1 MTSRLLQRSLGSPDY
16 DGIRQALRDDTST
29 PVISVRG
36 LEVRVAVLPLFTH
49 DGRQAVRVSST
60 EPLTHTLVGPR
71 NELVSGSGKDVTLL
85 VPEVDTPREF
95 TLESRDEAGAVGSA
109 RITVTPQRKWSVF
122 VVHHSHLDI
131 GYTDPQGT
139 VLRHHLDY
147 LDAALRLA
155 EETASWPDDAKFR
168 WTVESSM
175 PALKWLAARPAEMV
189 ESFLRRGREGV
200 IEVTALPF
208 QLHTEACSTEEL
220 HRQLRFTRQFGF
232 PVTSAMHTDV
242 PGAVVGLVDALSQA
256 GVRYLAAAHNWAGRS
271 VPYLHGGDKLTR
283 PFRWRAPSGNEILV
297 WFTDTPHGMA
307 YMEGNTVG
315 LTDSYELADDLLP
328 RYLSALATRGYP
340 YGPGTFGWQG
350 PDAPR
355 EPYELDVLHLRVQGA
370 HADNAGPS
378 IVPASIART
387 WNEQWAYPR
396 LRSAVNSDFFRH
408 VEERYLDR
416 LAVHEGDWTD
426 WWADGLGSG
435 ARPLGYV
442 RRAQSA
448 LRVAETLHTLAGADA
463 TEEIDAAYDK
473 IALFNEHTW
482 GAANPWEDAEEAG
495 DSGGLQWTRKSSGAY
510 QAQDDAADLLHAA
523 VRRFAAALSEPGT
536 EGRAPASPGTLA
548 AFAVFNPATRA
559 RTDVVRTFLPR
570 DVVGV
575 DVPIVLVDARTG
587 ETVPHHEE
595 FVDPDDWPTRPI
607 GRHVHAVV
615 PDVPGYGYVRL
626 DVVRGETQ
634 APEPVELRELRELGD
649 SPAIENEF
657 YRVVYDLREGY
668 ISSIFDKR
676 TGRELVN
683 EDAAAGFGQYVY
695 DQYATAPHFN
705 HLSGHVGAHDR
716 TLLGDRAIGRH
727 ATITKCRRTA
737 VGEKLVVELH
747 GKGVDWLRTTIELH
761 YGVPRLDLT
770 YQLAKQG
777 TPAKEAVFLAFPFA
791 AGPPAAWEL
800 TGGVGGPD
808 VPRVPG
814 SAEYMLPIRHWIAFE
829 DPELTI
835 AWATLEA
842 PLVQLGTIHM
852 PYAPFPP
859 TLDHEDGT
867 VYSWALNNIWDTN
880 FPAQQQGETTFRYS
894 VTSSVNVAGSATSVN
909 VAGSATSVNVA
920 GSATSV
926 NVAGSATSV
935 NVAGSASSVN
945 VAGSATAPGAR
956 GRRLGAAAAAGL
968 TEPFVGALITDSPTV
983 TETYASVDH
992 PDVFITSI
1000 GKDSVRLQSLA
1011 AEPVEVTV
1019 TIAGHETVTVR
1030 LPACG
1035 VAVVGGTSS

>member
-16 DGIRQALRDDTST
+16 DAIRQALRDGTST

-60 EPLTHTLVGPR
+60 EPLTHVLVG
-71 NELVSGSGKDVTLL
+71 VDSASGKDVTLL
-85 VPEVDTPREF
+85 VPEVDAPRVL
-95 TLESRDEAGAVGSA
+95 TLECRDDAGVVGTA
-109 RITVTPQRKWSVF
+109 QVTVTPQRKWSVF

-175 PALKWLAARPAEMV
+175 PALKWLDARPSEMV
-189 ESFLRRGREGV
+189 ESFAARAREGV

-220 HRQLRFTRQFGF
+220 HRQLRFTGQLKDRYGF
-232 PVTSAMHTDV
+232 ATRSAMHTDV
-242 PGAVVGLVDALSQA
+242 PGAVVGLVDALTA
-256 GVRYLAAAHNWAGRS
+256 NGVRYLAAAHNWAGRS

-283 PFRWRAPSGNEILV
+283 PFRWRAPSGNEIIV

-350 PDAPR
+350 PDAPK
-355 EPYELDVLHLRVQGA
+355 EPYELDALHLRVQGA

-378 IVPASIART
+378 IVPASIARR
-387 WNEQWAYPR
+387 WNEQWAFPR
-396 LRSAVNSDFFRH
+396 LRSAVNSDFFEH

-448 LRVAETLHTLAGADA
+448 LRVAETLHTIAGVDA
-463 TEEIDAAYDK
+463 TEQVDLAYDK
-473 IALFNEHTW
+473 VALFNEHTW
-482 GAANPWEDAEEAG
+482 GAANPWLDAEEAG

-510 QAQDDAADLLHAA
+510 DAQDDASDLLHAG
-523 VRRFAAALSEPGT
+523 VRRFAAALSESGS
-536 EGRAPASPGTLA
+536 EGGALAS
-548 AFAVFNPATRA
+548 FAVFNPATRA
-559 RTDVVRTFLPR
+559 RTDLARAFLPR

-575 DVPIVLVDARTG
+575 DVPIALVDARTG
-587 ETVPHHEE
+587 ETVAHHEE
-595 FVDPDDWPTRPI
+595 LVHPDDWPTRPI

-615 PDVPGYGYVRL
+615 QDVPGFGYVRL
-626 DVVRGETQ
+626 DVVPGRSQ
-634 APEPVELRELRELGD
+634 APEPVELETV
-649 SPAIENEF
+649 PVIENEF
-657 YRVVYDLREGY
+657 YRVTYDVREGY

-676 TGRELVN
+676 AGRELVN
-683 EDAAAGFGQYVY
+683 GEAAAGFGQYVY

-705 HLSGHVGAHDR
+705 HMSGHVGAHDR
-716 TLLGDRAIGRH
+716 TLLGDRAIGKH
-727 ATITKCRRTA
+727 AAVVKAQRTA
-737 VGEKLVVELH
+737 VGEKLVVELQ
-747 GKGVDWLRTTIELH
+747 GKGVDWLRTTVEVH
-761 YGVPRLDLT
+761 YGVPRVDLT

-791 AGPPAAWEL
+791 AGAATAWEL

-859 TLDHEDGT
+859 TLEQEDGT

-880 FPAQQQGETTFRYS
+880 FPSQQQGETTFRYA
-894 VTSSVNVAGSATSVN
+894 VSSE
-909 VAGSATSVNVA
+909 
-920 GSATSV
+920 
-926 NVAGSATSV
+926 
-935 NVAGSASSVN
+935 
-945 VAGSATAPGAR
+945 TAAD
-956 GRRLGAAAAAGL
+956 GRRLGASVAAGL
-968 TEPFVGALITDSPTV
+968 TEPFVGALITDSPQA
-983 TETYASVDH
+983 TESYASVDH
-992 PDVFITSI
+992 PDVLITSI
-1000 GKDSVRLQSLA
+1000 GLTGGERVVRLQSLA
-1011 AEPVEVTV
+1011 AEPVETV
-1019 TIAGHETVTVR
+1019 VR
-1030 LPACG
+1030 VPGLRAARELDVVDESVKVWLPACG
-1035 VAVVGGTSS
+1035 VAVVWGTCS

>member
-36 LEVRVAVLPLFTH
+36 LEVRVSVLPLFTH
-49 DGRQAVRVSST
+49 DGRQAVRVSSSR
-60 EPLTHTLVGPR
+60 PLTHTLVD
-71 NELVSGSGKDVTLL
+71 VDSAAGSDVTLL
-85 VPEVDTPREF
+85 VPEVDAPREL
-95 TLESRDEAGAVGSA
+95 TLECRDDAGVVGSA
-109 RITVTPQRKWSVF
+109 RVTVTPQRKWSVF

-155 EETASWPDDAKFR
+155 EETSSWPDDAKFR
-168 WTVESSM
+168 WSVESSM
-175 PALKWLAARPAEMV
+175 PALKWLDARPPELVEAFAARA
-189 ESFLRRGREGV
+189 REGV

-220 HRQLRFTRQFGF
+220 HRQLRFTSQLKDRYGF
-232 PVTSAMHTDV
+232 ATTSAMHTDV
-242 PGAVVGLVDALSQA
+242 PGAVVGLVDALSA
-256 GVRYLAAAHNWAGRS
+256 HGVRYLAAAHNWAGRS

-283 PFRWRAPSGNEILV
+283 PFRWRAPSGNEVIV

-315 LTDSYELADDLLP
+315 LTDSFELADDLLP

-350 PDAPR
+350 PDAPK

-378 IVPASIART
+378 IVPASIARR
-387 WNEQWAYPR
+387 WNEKWAYPR
-396 LRSAVNSDFFRH
+396 LRSAANKDFFEH

-416 LAVHEGDWTD
+416 LSVHEGDWTD

-448 LRVAETLHTLAGADA
+448 LRVAETLHTLAGEDA
-463 TEEIDAAYDK
+463 TEQIDAAYDK
-473 IALFNEHTW
+473 VALFNEHTW

-510 QAQDDAADLLHAA
+510 QAQDDASDLLHAA
-523 VRRFAAALSEPGT
+523 TRRFAAALTGAGGEQGT
-536 EGRAPASPGTLA
+536 GGALA
-548 AFAVFNPATRA
+548 AFAVFNPGTRA
-559 RTDVVRTFLPR
+559 RTDVVRAFLPR

-575 DVPIVLVDARTG
+575 DVPIALVDARTG
-587 ETVPHHEE
+587 RTLPHHEE
-595 FVDPDDWPTRPI
+595 LVDPVDWPTRPI

-615 PDVPGYGYVRL
+615 EDIPGYGYARL
-626 DVVRGETQ
+626 DVVPGETQ
-634 APEPVELRELRELGD
+634 APEPVE
-649 SPAIENEF
+649 PALDGVIENEF
-657 YRVVYDLREGY
+657 YRVAYDVREGY
-668 ISSIFDKR
+668 VSSIFDKR
-676 TGRELVN
+676 AGRELVN
-683 EDAAAGFGQYVY
+683 GEAAAGFGQYVY

-705 HLSGHVGAHDR
+705 HMSGHVGAHDR
-716 TLLGDRAIGRH
+716 TLLGDRAIGRN
-727 ATITKCRRTA
+727 AVITKVQRTA
-737 VGEKLVVELH
+737 VGEKLVVELRA
-747 GKGVDWLRTTIELH
+747 KGVDWLRTTIELH
-761 YGVPRLDLT
+761 NGVPRVDLT

-777 TPAKEAVFLAFPFA
+777 TPSKEAVFLAFPFA
-791 AGPPAAWEL
+791 AGQATAWEL

-859 TLDHEDGT
+859 TLDQEDGT

-880 FPAQQQGETTFRYS
+880 FPAQQQGETTFRYA
-894 VTSSVNVAGSATSVN
+894 VTSEAGT
-909 VAGSATSVNVA
+909 G
-920 GSATSV
+920 
-926 NVAGSATSV
+926 
-935 NVAGSASSVN
+935 
-945 VAGSATAPGAR
+945 
-956 GRRLGAAAAAGL
+956 GRRLGAAVAAGL
-968 TEPFVGALITDSPTV
+968 TEPFVGALIGDGPAATG
-983 TETYASVDH
+983 TYVSVDH
-992 PDVFITSI
+992 PDVLVTSL
-1000 GKDSVRLQSLA
+1000 GRSGDERVVRLQSLA
-1011 AEPVEVTV
+1011 AEPVEATV
-1019 TIAGHETVTVR
+1019 TLPGLRSARGLDVVDESVKVR

-1035 VAVVGGTSS
+1035 VAVVWGTCA

>member
-1 MTSRLLQRSLGSPDY
+1 MSELTSRLLQRSLGSPDY
-16 DGIRQALRDDTST
+16 DGIRQALRNDTST
-29 PVISVRG
+29 PVIELRG

-60 EPLTHTLVGPR
+60 RPLTHVLVGAD
-71 NELVSGSGKDVTLL
+71 SATGSDVTLL
-85 VPEVDTPREF
+85 VPEVSAPRTF
-95 TLESRDEAGAVGSA
+95 TLESRDDEGLVGSA
-109 RITVTPQRKWSVF
+109 LITVTPQRKWSVF

-139 VLRHHLDY
+139 VLRHHLEY
-147 LDAALRLA
+147 LDAAVRLA
-155 EETASWPDDAKFR
+155 GETASWPDDAKFR

-175 PALKWLAARPAEMV
+175 PALKWLAARPAEQV
-189 ESFLRRGREGV
+189 EAFAALAREGI

-220 HRQLRFTRQFGF
+220 YRQLRFTSELHDRYGF
-232 PVTSAMHTDV
+232 ATRSAMHTDV
-242 PGAVVGLVDALSQA
+242 PGAVVGLVDALNAA

-283 PFRWRAPSGNEILV
+283 PFRWRAPSGNELLV

-328 RYLSALATRGYP
+328 RYLAALASRGYP

-378 IVPASIART
+378 IVPAAIART
-387 WNEQWAYPR
+387 WNENWAYPR
-396 LRSAVNSDFFRH
+396 LRSAVNSDFFEH

-448 LRVAETLHTLAGADA
+448 LRAAETLHTLAGADA
-463 TEEIDAAYDK
+463 TASIDEAYDK
-473 IALFNEHTW
+473 VALFNEHTW

-510 QAQDDAADLLHAA
+510 DAQDDAADLLHAA
-523 VRRFAAALSEPGT
+523 VRRFGAALSG
-536 EGRAPASPGTLA
+536 EGDLPDGTLA
-548 AFAVFNPATRA
+548 SFAVFNPATRA
-559 RTDVVRTFLPR
+559 RTDLVRAFLPR
-570 DVVGV
+570 DVVAA
-575 DVPIVLVDARTG
+575 DVPIALVDSRTG
-587 ETVPHHEE
+587 ETLAHHEE
-595 FVDPDDWPTRPI
+595 YVHPDDWPTRPI
-607 GRHVHAVV
+607 GRHLHAVV
-615 PDVPGYGYVRL
+615 PDVPGHGYARI
-626 DVVRGETQ
+626 DVVRSESQ
-634 APEPVELRELRELGD
+634 AAEPVEPDLGGV
-649 SPAIENEF
+649 IENEF
-657 YRVVYDLREGY
+657 YRVTYDVREGY
-668 ISSIFDKR
+668 IGSIFDKVA
-676 TGRELVN
+676 GRELVN
-683 EDAAAGFGQYVY
+683 RDAAAGFGQYVY
-695 DQYATAPHFN
+695 DRYATAPHFN

-716 TLLGDRAIGRH
+716 TLLGDRAIGRN
-727 ATITKCRRTA
+727 ATVVKAQRTA
-737 VGEKLVVELH
+737 VTERLVVELQ

-761 YGVPRLDLT
+761 RGVPRLDLT

-791 AGPPAAWEL
+791 AGKATAWEL

-808 VPRVPG
+808 VPQVPG
-814 SAEYMLPIRHWIAFE
+814 SAAYMLPIRHWIAFD
-829 DPELTI
+829 DPELTV

-859 TLDHEDGT
+859 TLEQEDGT

-880 FPAQQQGETTFRYS
+880 FPAQQQGETTFRYAVMS
-894 VTSSVNVAGSATSVN
+894 EAGAE
-909 VAGSATSVNVA
+909 
-920 GSATSV
+920 
-926 NVAGSATSV
+926 
-935 NVAGSASSVN
+935 
-945 VAGSATAPGAR
+945 
-956 GRRLGAAAAAGL
+956 GRRLGALAASGL
-968 TEPFVGALITDSPTV
+968 TEPFAGVLVTGPSGDTV
-983 TETYASVDH
+983 RSYASVDH
-992 PDVFITSI
+992 PDVLVTSI
-1000 GKDSVRLQSLA
+1000 GQAGAERVVRLQSLA
-1011 AEPVEVTV
+1011 AEPVEVTLTLPGLRSARV
-1019 TIAGHETVTVR
+1019 SAGLERGREPAEVAGESVKVR

-1035 VAVVGGTSS
+1035 VAAVWGTCA

>member
-60 EPLTHTLVGPR
+60 EPLTHVLVG
-71 NELVSGSGKDVTLL
+71 VDSASGSDVTLL
-85 VPEVDTPREF
+85 VPEVDAPRAL
-95 TLESRDEAGAVGSA
+95 TLECRDEAGVVGSA
-109 RITVTPQRKWSVF
+109 RITVTPQRKWHVF

-175 PALKWLAARPAEMV
+175 PALRWLDHRPKEMV
-189 ESFLRRGREGV
+189 DSFAELARAGS

-220 HRQLRFTRQFGF
+220 HRQLRFTAQLERRYGF
-232 PVTSAMHTDV
+232 ATRSAMHTDV
-242 PGAVVGLVDALSQA
+242 PGAVVGLVDALSAA

-350 PDAPR
+350 PDAPK

-378 IVPASIART
+378 IVPATIARR

-396 LRSAVNSDFFRH
+396 LRSAVNSDFFEH
-408 VEERYLDR
+408 VEERYHDR

-448 LRVAETLHTLAGADA
+448 LRVAETLHTLAGVDA
-463 TEEIDAAYDK
+463 TEQVDAAYDK
-473 IALFNEHTW
+473 VALFNEHTW

-510 QAQDDAADLLHAA
+510 DAQDDAADLLHAGI
-523 VRRFAAALSEPGT
+523 RRFAAALSETGV
-536 EGRAPASPGTLA
+536 EGGALAS
-548 AFAVFNPATRA
+548 FAVFNSATRQ
-559 RTDVVRTFLPR
+559 RTDVVRAFLPR

-575 DVPIVLVDARTG
+575 EVPIALVDSRTG
-587 ETVPHHEE
+587 QRLPHHEE

-607 GRHVHAVV
+607 GRHIHAVV
-615 PDVPGYGYVRL
+615 PDISGYSYVRVDVVPG
-626 DVVRGETQ
+626 ESQ
-634 APEPVELRELRELGD
+634 APEPVELDQASGV
-649 SPAIENEF
+649 IENEF
-657 YRVVYDLREGY
+657 YRVAYDVREGY
-668 ISSIFDKR
+668 VSSIFDKR
-676 TGRELVN
+676 AGRELVN
-683 EDAAAGFGQYVY
+683 GDAAAGFGQYVY
-695 DQYATAPHFN
+695 DRYATAPHFN

-716 TLLGDRAIGRH
+716 TLLGDRAIGTH
-727 ATITKCRRTA
+727 ATIKEARRTA
-737 VGEKLVVELH
+737 VGEKLVVELR
-747 GKGVDWLRTTIELH
+747 GKGVDWIRTTIELH
-761 YGVPRLDLT
+761 HGVPRVDLT

-791 AGPPAAWEL
+791 TGPATAWEL
-800 TGGVGGPD
+800 TGGVGGPG

-829 DPELTI
+829 DPELTV

-859 TLDHEDGT
+859 TLDQEDGT

-880 FPAQQQGETTFRYS
+880 FPAQQQGETTFRYA
-894 VTSSVNVAGSATSVN
+894 VTSE
-909 VAGSATSVNVA
+909 
-920 GSATSV
+920 
-926 NVAGSATSV
+926 
-935 NVAGSASSVN
+935 
-945 VAGSATAPGAR
+945 PGALP
-956 GRRLGAAAAAGL
+956 RRLGAAVASGL
-968 TEPFVGALITDSPTV
+968 TEPFVGALITDSPASE
-983 TETYASVDH
+983 ETYVSVDH
-992 PDVFITSI
+992 PDVLVTSL
-1000 GKDSVRLQSLA
+1000 GWDGVRLQSLA
-1011 AEPVEVTV
+1011 AEPVEVRV
-1019 TIAGHETVTVR
+1019 SRPGHETAEVT

-1035 VAVVGGTSS
+1035 VAVVRGTRQ

>member
-60 EPLTHTLVGPR
+60 EPLTHVLVGVDSATGR
-71 NELVSGSGKDVTLL
+71 DVTLL
-85 VPEVDTPREF
+85 VPEVDAPREF
-95 TLESRDEAGAVGSA
+95 TLECRDDAGVVGSA
-109 RITVTPQRKWSVF
+109 RITVTPQRKWNVF

-147 LDAALRLA
+147 LDAAVRLA
-155 EETASWPDDAKFR
+155 QESASWPDDARFR

-175 PALKWLAARPAEMV
+175 PALRWLEARPKEMV
-189 ESFLRRGREGV
+189 DAFAELARSGQ

-220 HRQLRFTRQFGF
+220 HRQLRFTAQLERRYGF
-232 PVTSAMHTDV
+232 ATKSAMHTDV

-350 PDAPR
+350 PDAPK

-378 IVPASIART
+378 IVPATIARR

-396 LRSAVNSDFFRH
+396 LRSAVNSDFFEF
-408 VEERYLDR
+408 VEERYHDR

-448 LRVAETLHTLAGADA
+448 LRVAETLHTLAGVDA
-463 TEEIDAAYDK
+463 TERIDAAYDK
-473 IALFNEHTW
+473 VALFNEHTW
-482 GAANPWEDAEEAG
+482 GAANPWEDAEEGG
-495 DSGGLQWTRKSSGAY
+495 DSGGLQWTRKSFGAY
-510 QAQDDAADLLHAA
+510 DAQDDASDLLHAA
-523 VRRFAAALSEPGT
+523 TRRFGAALSDAGAEDDTRG
-536 EGRAPASPGTLA
+536 ALAS
-548 AFAVFNPATRA
+548 FAVFNPATWA
-559 RTDVVRTFLPR
+559 RTDVVRAFLPR
-570 DVVGV
+570 DVVGTE
-575 DVPIVLVDARTG
+575 VPIAIVDARTG
-587 ETVPHHEE
+587 ERLPHHEE
-595 FVDPDDWPTRPI
+595 PVDPADWPTRPI

-615 PDVPGYGYVRL
+615 KDVPGYGYVRL
-626 DVVRGETQ
+626 DVVPGETQ
-634 APEPVELRELRELGD
+634 APEPVELDESGV
-649 SPAIENEF
+649 IENEF
-657 YRVVYDLREGY
+657 YRVAYDVREGY
-668 ISSIFDKR
+668 IGSIFDKR
-676 TGRELVN
+676 AGRELVN
-683 EDAAAGFGQYVY
+683 GDAAAGFGQYVY

-716 TLLGDRAIGRH
+716 TLLGNRSIGEH
-727 ATITKCRRTA
+727 ARITEAKRTA
-737 VGEKLVVELH
+737 VGERLVVELR
-747 GKGVDWLRTTIELH
+747 GKGVDWIRTTIELH
-761 YGVPRLDLT
+761 NGVPRLDLT

-777 TPAKEAVFLAFPFA
+777 TAAKEAVFLAFPFA
-791 AGPPAAWEL
+791 AGKATAWEL

-829 DPELTI
+829 DPGLTI

-859 TLDHEDGT
+859 TLEQEDGT

-880 FPAQQQGETTFRYS
+880 FPAQQQGETTFRYA
-894 VTSSVNVAGSATSVN
+894 VTSES
-909 VAGSATSVNVA
+909 
-920 GSATSV
+920 
-926 NVAGSATSV
+926 
-935 NVAGSASSVN
+935 
-945 VAGSATAPGAR
+945 GAN

-968 TEPFVGALITDSPTV
+968 CEPFVGALITGGPRAS
-983 TETYASVDH
+983 ETYVTVDH
-992 PDVFITSI
+992 PDVLVTSV
-1000 GKDSVRLQSLA
+1000 GWDGVRLQSLA
-1011 AEPVEVTV
+1011 AEPVETKVTMPGQEPV
-1019 TIAGHETVTVR
+1019 EVR

-1035 VAVVGGTSS
+1035 VAVVRGTRQ

>member
-16 DGIRQALRDDTST
+16 DGIRQALRTDTST
-29 PVISVRG
+29 PVISLRG

-60 EPLTHTLVGPR
+60 VPLTHVLVG
-71 NELVSGSGKDVTLL
+71 VDSASGTDVTLL
-85 VPEVDTPREF
+85 VPEVDGPRTL
-95 TLESRDEAGAVGSA
+95 TLECRDDAGVVGTA
-109 RITVTPQRKWSVF
+109 QVTVTPQRKWTVF

-147 LDAALRLA
+147 LDAAVRLA
-155 EETASWPDDAKFR
+155 DETASWPDDAKFR

-175 PALKWLAARPAEMV
+175 PALKWLDARPPEQVDRFAE
-189 ESFLRRGREGV
+189 LAREGV

-220 HRQLRFTRQFGF
+220 YRQLRFTTRLERAYGF
-232 PVTSAMHTDV
+232 ATRSAMHTDV
-242 PGAVVGLVDALSQA
+242 PGAVVGLIDALSSA

-283 PFRWRAPSGNEILV
+283 PFRWRAPSGNELLV

-328 RYLSALATRGYP
+328 RYLAALASRGYP

-378 IVPASIART
+378 IVPASIARR
-387 WNEQWAYPR
+387 WREQWAWPR
-396 LRSAVNSDFFRH
+396 LRSAVNSDFFDH
-408 VEERYLDR
+408 VAEHHHDR

-442 RRAQSA
+442 RRAQAA
-448 LRVAETLHTLAGADA
+448 LRTAETLHTLAGADA
-463 TEEIDAAYDK
+463 TEQVDAAYDK
-473 IALFNEHTW
+473 VALFNEHTW

-510 QAQDDAADLLHAA
+510 DAQDDAADLLQAA
-523 VRRFAAALSEPGT
+523 TRHFAAALTGAEEPAAVLDGGT
-536 EGRAPASPGTLA
+536 GGPALAGIGVASGDGAASGEGALA
-548 AFAVFNPATRA
+548 AFAVFNPGTAR

-570 DVVGV
+570 DVVAV
-575 DVPIVLVDARTG
+575 DVPIALVDARTG
-587 ETVPHHEE
+587 ERLPHHEE
-595 FVDPDDWPTRPI
+595 YVDPDDWPTRPI
-607 GRHVHAVV
+607 GRHIHAVV
-615 PDVPGYGYVRL
+615 PDLPGYGYVRL

-634 APEPVELRELRELGD
+634 APEPVEPDLGGV
-649 SPAIENEF
+649 IENEF
-657 YRVVYDLREGY
+657 YRVTYDVREGY
-668 ISSIFDKR
+668 ISSVFDKKA
-676 TGRELVN
+676 GRELVN
-683 EDAAAGFGQYVY
+683 QDAAAGFGQYVY
-695 DQYATAPHFN
+695 DRYATAPHFN

-716 TLLGDRAIGRH
+716 TLLGDRAIAGN
-727 ATITKCRRTA
+727 ATIVKAQRTA
-737 VGEKLVVELH
+737 VGEKLVVELR
-747 GKGVDWLRTTIELH
+747 GKGVDWLRTTVELH
-761 YGVPRLDLT
+761 HGVPRLDLT

-791 AGPPAAWEL
+791 TGEATAWEL

-808 VPRVPG
+808 VPSVPG
-814 SAEYMLPIRHWIAFE
+814 SAAYMLPMRHWIAFD
-829 DPELTI
+829 DPELTV

-859 TLDHEDGT
+859 TLDEEPGT

-880 FPAQQQGETTFRYS
+880 FPAQQQGETTFRYAVRS
-894 VTSSVNVAGSATSVN
+894 AAGV
-909 VAGSATSVNVA
+909 
-920 GSATSV
+920 
-926 NVAGSATSV
+926 
-935 NVAGSASSVN
+935 
-945 VAGSATAPGAR
+945 P
-956 GRRLGAAAAAGL
+956 GRRLGALTAAGL
-968 TEPFVGALITDSPTV
+968 TEPFTGALLPSPSAEPARV
-983 TETYASVDH
+983 YVSVDH
-992 PDVFITSI
+992 PDVLVTSL
-1000 GKDSVRLQSLA
+1000 GQAGGERVVRLRSLA

-1019 TIAGHETVTVR
+1019 ELPGLRAARVSAGLDRAAEPLQVTGESVKVR
-1030 LPACG
+1030 IPACG
-1035 VAVVGGTSS
+1035 VAAVWGTCEDR

>member
-16 DGIRQALRDDTST
+16 DGIRRALRDDTSI
-29 PVISVRG
+29 PVIELRG

-60 EPLTHTLVGPR
+60 LPLTHVLVG
-71 NELVSGSGKDVTLL
+71 VDSATGSDVTLL
-85 VPEVDTPREF
+85 VPEVSAPRAF
-95 TLESRDEAGAVGSA
+95 TLESRDDEGLVGSA

-147 LDAALRLA
+147 LDAVLRLA
-155 EETASWPDDAKFR
+155 AETASWPDDARFR

-175 PALKWLAARPAEMV
+175 PALRWLAARPGEQAET
-189 ESFLRRGREGV
+189 FAALAREGI

-220 HRQLRFTRQFGF
+220 YRQLRFTSRLRDRYGF
-232 PVTSAMHTDV
+232 ATTSAMHTDV
-242 PGAVVGLVDALSQA
+242 PGAVVGLVDALNAA

-283 PFRWRAPSGNEILV
+283 PFRWRAPSGNELVV

-328 RYLSALATRGYP
+328 RYLAALATRGYP
-340 YGPGTFGWQG
+340 YGPGTFGWRG

-378 IVPASIART
+378 IMPASIARA
-387 WNEQWAYPR
+387 WNERWAHPR
-396 LRSAVNSDFFRH
+396 LRSAVNSDFFEH
-408 VEERYLDR
+408 VEERHLDR

-448 LRVAETLHTLAGADA
+448 LRAAETLHTLAGADA
-463 TEEIDAAYDK
+463 TGRIDAAYDK
-473 IALFNEHTW
+473 VALFNEHTW

-510 QAQDDAADLLHAA
+510 DAQDDAADLLHAA
-523 VRRFAAALSEPGT
+523 ARRFGASLTGDRVEEVRVERALTS
-536 EGRAPASPGTLA
+536 
-548 AFAVFNPATRA
+548 FAVFNPGTGG
-559 RTDVVRTFLPR
+559 RTDVVRAFLPR
-570 DVVGV
+570 DVVPT
-575 DVPIVLVDARTG
+575 DAPIVLVDGRTG
-587 ETVPHHEE
+587 ETLAHHEE
-595 FVDPDDWPTRPI
+595 YVHPEDWPARPI
-607 GRHVHAVV
+607 GRHLHAVV
-615 PDVPGYGYVRL
+615 PDVPGHGYARI
-626 DVVRGETQ
+626 DVVRGESQ
-634 APEPVELRELRELGD
+634 AADPVELDPGGV
-649 SPAIENEF
+649 IENEF
-657 YRVVYDLREGY
+657 YRVVYDVREGH
-668 ISSIFDKR
+668 IASIFDKVA
-676 TGRELVN
+676 GRELVN
-683 EDAAAGFGQYVY
+683 GEAAAGFGQYVY
-695 DQYATAPHFN
+695 DRYATAPHFN
-705 HLSGHVGAHDR
+705 HLSGHVGAGDG
-716 TLLGDRAIGRH
+716 TLLGDRAIGGN
-727 ATITKCRRTA
+727 ATIVKAERTA
-737 VGEKLVVELH
+737 VSEKLVVELQ
-747 GKGVDWLRTTIELH
+747 GKGVDWLRATVELH
-761 YGVPRLDLT
+761 RGVPRLDLT
-770 YQLAKQG
+770 YRLAKQG

-791 AGPPAAWEL
+791 TGPATAWEL

-814 SAEYMLPIRHWIAFE
+814 SAAYMLPIRHWIAFD

-859 TLDHEDGT
+859 TLDEEDGT

-880 FPAQQQGETTFRYS
+880 FPAQQQGETTFSYAVMS
-894 VTSSVNVAGSATSVN
+894 AG
-909 VAGSATSVNVA
+909 
-920 GSATSV
+920 
-926 NVAGSATSV
+926 
-935 NVAGSASSVN
+935 
-945 VAGSATAPGAR
+945 GAD
-956 GRRLGAAAAAGL
+956 GRRLGALAASGL
-968 TEPFVGALITDSPTV
+968 TEPFAGVLLQSPAADPSRSYV
-983 TETYASVDH
+983 SVDH
-992 PDVFITSI
+992 PDVLVTSI
-1000 GKDSVRLQSLA
+1000 GRAGAEHVVRLQSLA
-1011 AEPVEVTV
+1011 AEPVEARVTLPGLRAARV
-1019 TIAGHETVTVR
+1019 SAGLEHGRDPAEVAGESVEVR

-1035 VAVVGGTSS
+1035 VAAAEVAGESVEVRLPACGVAAVWGTCE

>member
-60 EPLTHTLVGPR
+60 EPLTHVLVG
-71 NELVSGSGKDVTLL
+71 VDSASGSDVTLL
-85 VPEVDTPREF
+85 VPEVDAPRVL
-95 TLESRDEAGAVGSA
+95 TLECRDDAGVVGTA
-109 RITVTPQRKWSVF
+109 QVTVTPQRKWSVF

-189 ESFLRRGREGV
+189 ESFAQKAREGV

-220 HRQLRFTRQFGF
+220 HRQLRFTTQLEEKYGF
-232 PVTSAMHTDV
+232 ATRSAMHTDV
-242 PGAVVGLVDALSQA
+242 PGAVVGLVDALHA
-256 GVRYLAAAHNWAGRS
+256 HGVRYLAAAHNWAGRS

-283 PFRWRAPSGNEILV
+283 PFRWRAPSGNEIIV

-350 PDAPR
+350 PDAPK

-378 IVPASIART
+378 IVPASIARR
-387 WNEQWAYPR
+387 WNEEWAYPR
-396 LRSAVNSDFFRH
+396 LRSAVNSDFFEH
-408 VEERYLDR
+408 VEERYHDQ
-416 LAVHEGDWTD
+416 LAVHQGDWTD

-448 LRVAETLHTLAGADA
+448 LRVAETLHTLAGVDA
-463 TEEIDAAYDK
+463 TEQVDAAYDK
-473 IALFNEHTW
+473 VALFNEHTW

-510 QAQDDAADLLHAA
+510 DAQDDAADLLHAA
-523 VRRFAAALSEPGT
+523 VRRFGAALSEAGT
-536 EGRAPASPGTLA
+536 EGGALAS
-548 AFAVFNPATRA
+548 FAVFNPGTWT

-575 DVPIVLVDARTG
+575 DVPIALVDSRTG
-587 ETVPHHEE
+587 ETLPHHEE
-595 FVDPDDWPTRPI
+595 FVHPDDWPTRPI

-615 PDVPGYGYVRL
+615 PDVPGFGYARL
-626 DVVRGETQ
+626 DVVPGVNQ
-634 APEPVELRELRELGD
+634 APEPVELDLSGV
-649 SPAIENEF
+649 IENEF
-657 YRVVYDLREGY
+657 YRVAYDVREGY
-668 ISSIFDKR
+668 IGSIFDKR
-676 TGRELVN
+676 AGRELVN
-683 EDAAAGFGQYVY
+683 GDAAAGFGQYVY

-716 TLLGDRAIGRH
+716 TLLGDRAIGKG
-727 ATITKCRRTA
+727 ATITKAQRTA

-747 GKGVDWLRTTIELH
+747 GKGVDWIRTTIELH
-761 YGVPRLDLT
+761 GGVPRIDLT

-791 AGPPAAWEL
+791 AGAATAWEL

-829 DPELTI
+829 DPELTV

-859 TLDHEDGT
+859 TLDQEDGT

-880 FPAQQQGETTFRYS
+880 FPAQQQGETTFRYA
-894 VTSSVNVAGSATSVN
+894 VTSAAGAH
-909 VAGSATSVNVA
+909 
-920 GSATSV
+920 
-926 NVAGSATSV
+926 
-935 NVAGSASSVN
+935 
-945 VAGSATAPGAR
+945 
-956 GRRLGAAAAAGL
+956 GRRLGAAAASGL
-968 TEPFVGALITDSPTV
+968 TEPFVGALITDSPDV
-983 TETYASVDH
+983 TETYVSVDH
-992 PDVFITSI
+992 PDVLVTSL
-1000 GKDSVRLQSLA
+1000 GQAGDERVVRLQSLA

-1019 TIAGHETVTVR
+1019 GLPGLRSARGLDVVDETVKVR

-1035 VAVVGGTSS
+1035 VAVVWGTCS

>member
-36 LEVRVAVLPLFTH
+36 LEVRVAVVPLFTH
-49 DGRQAVRVSST
+49 DGRQAVRVTST
-60 EPLTHTLVGPR
+60 EPLTHVLVG
-71 NELVSGSGKDVTLL
+71 VDSASGKDVTLL
-85 VPEVDTPREF
+85 VPEVDAPRVF
-95 TLESRDEAGAVGSA
+95 TLESRDDAGVVGSA

-147 LDAALRLA
+147 LDAAVRLA

-189 ESFLRRGREGV
+189 ESFRRRGREGV

-232 PVTSAMHTDV
+232 PVKSAMHTDV

-378 IVPASIART
+378 IVPASIARK

-396 LRSAVNSDFFRH
+396 LRSAVNSDFFEH
-408 VEERYLDR
+408 VEEHYLDR

-448 LRVAETLHTLAGADA
+448 LRVAETLHTIAGADA
-463 TEEIDAAYDK
+463 TEQIDEAYDK
-473 IALFNEHTW
+473 VALFNEHTW

-510 QAQDDAADLLHAA
+510 QAQDDASDLLHAA
-523 VRRFAAALSEPGT
+523 VRRFAAALSEAGSGGASSGP
-536 EGRAPASPGTLA
+536 PAS
-548 AFAVFNPATRA
+548 FAVFNPATRA
-559 RTDVVRTFLPR
+559 RTDVVRAFLPR

-575 DVPIVLVDARTG
+575 DVPIALVDARTG
-587 ETVPHHEE
+587 ETLPHHEE

-607 GRHVHAVV
+607 GRHVHVVV

-626 DVVRGETQ
+626 DVVPGETQ
-634 APEPVELRELRELGD
+634 APEPVELGD
-649 SPAIENEF
+649 APVIENEF
-657 YRVVYDLREGY
+657 YRVTYDVREGY
-668 ISSIFDKR
+668 IGSIFDKR
-676 TGRELVN
+676 AGRELVN
-683 EDAAAGFGQYVY
+683 GEAAAGFGQYVY

-727 ATITKCRRTA
+727 ATITKCQRTA

-747 GKGVDWLRTTIELH
+747 AKGVDWIRTTIELH

-791 AGPPAAWEL
+791 ASQATAWEL
-800 TGGVGGPD
+800 TGGVGGPG

-829 DPELTI
+829 DPELTV
-835 AWATLEA
+835 AWVTMEA

-859 TLDHEDGT
+859 TLDQEDGT

-880 FPAQQQGETTFRYS
+880 FPAQQQGETTFRYA
-894 VTSSVNVAGSATSVN
+894 VASE
-909 VAGSATSVNVA
+909 AGAL
-920 GSATSV
+920 
-926 NVAGSATSV
+926 
-935 NVAGSASSVN
+935 
-945 VAGSATAPGAR
+945 
-956 GRRLGAAAAAGL
+956 GRRLGATAASGL
-968 TEPFVGALITDSPTV
+968 TEPFVGALITDSPAAA
-983 TETYASVDH
+983 ETYASVDH
-992 PDVFITSI
+992 PDVLITSI
-1000 GKDSVRLQSLA
+1000 GHEGVRLQSLA
-1011 AEPVEVTV
+1011 AEPVEATV
-1019 TIAGHETVTVR
+1019 GLPGHETVKVR

-1035 VAVVGGTSS
+1035 VAVVRGANS

>member
-36 LEVRVAVLPLFTH
+36 LEVRVSVLPLFTH

-60 EPLTHTLVGPR
+60 EPLTHVLVGADSA
-71 NELVSGSGKDVTLL
+71 SGRDVTLL
-85 VPEVDTPREF
+85 VPEVDAPRAF
-95 TLESRDEAGAVGSA
+95 TLECRDDAGVVGSA
-109 RITVTPQRKWSVF
+109 QITVTPQRKWSVF

-147 LDAALRLA
+147 LDTALRLA
-155 EETASWPDDAKFR
+155 EETESWPDDAKFR

-175 PALKWLAARPAEMV
+175 PALKWLDARPADLV
-189 ESFLRRGREGV
+189 EAFARRAREGV

-220 HRQLRFTRQFGF
+220 HRQLRFTARLEERYGF
-232 PVTSAMHTDV
+232 ATRSAMHTDV
-242 PGAVVGLVDALSQA
+242 PGAVVGLVDALHAA

-283 PFRWRAPSGNEILV
+283 PFRWRAPSGNEVLV

-350 PDAPR
+350 PDAPK

-378 IVPASIART
+378 IVPATIARR

-396 LRSAVNSDFFRH
+396 LRSAVNRDFFEH
-408 VEERYLDR
+408 VEERYHDR

-448 LRVAETLHTLAGADA
+448 LRVAETLHTIAGVDA
-463 TEEIDAAYDK
+463 TERIDAAYDK
-473 IALFNEHTW
+473 VALFNEHTW

-510 QAQDDAADLLHAA
+510 DAQDDAADLLHAA
-523 VRRFAAALSEPGT
+523 TRRFAAALSE
-536 EGRAPASPGTLA
+536 EGGATAS
-548 AFAVFNPATRA
+548 FAVFNPGTRT
-559 RTDVVRTFLPR
+559 RTDVVRAFLPR
-570 DVVGV
+570 DVVGI
-575 DVPIVLVDARTG
+575 DVPIALVDARTG
-587 ETVPHHEE
+587 HPLPHHEE
-595 FVDPDDWPTRPI
+595 FVHPEDWPTRPI

-615 PDVPGYGYVRL
+615 PDVPGYSYVRL
-626 DVVRGETQ
+626 DVVPGESQ
-634 APEPVELRELRELGD
+634 APEPVELDLGGV
-649 SPAIENEF
+649 IENEF
-657 YRVVYDLREGY
+657 YRVAYDVREGY
-668 ISSIFDKR
+668 IGSIFDKR
-676 TGRELVN
+676 AGRELVN
-683 EDAAAGFGQYVY
+683 RDAAAGFGQYVY

-716 TLLGDRAIGRH
+716 TLLGDRAIGTG
-727 ATITKCRRTA
+727 ATITKAQRTA
-737 VGEKLVVELH
+737 VGEKLVVELR
-747 GKGVDWLRTTIELH
+747 GKGVDWIRTTIELH
-761 YGVPRLDLT
+761 HGVPRVDLT

-777 TPAKEAVFLAFPFA
+777 TPAKEAVFLAFPFG
-791 AGPPAAWEL
+791 AGPPVAWEL
-800 TGGVGGPD
+800 TGGVGGPG

-829 DPELTI
+829 DPELTV

-859 TLDHEDGT
+859 TLDQEDGT

-880 FPAQQQGETTFRYS
+880 FPAQQQGETTFRYA
-894 VTSSVNVAGSATSVN
+894 VTSLNVAESATDE
-909 VAGSATSVNVA
+909 A
-920 GSATSV
+920 
-926 NVAGSATSV
+926 
-935 NVAGSASSVN
+935 
-945 VAGSATAPGAR
+945 GAR
-956 GRRLGAAAAAGL
+956 ARRLGAAAASGL
-968 TEPFVGALITDSPTV
+968 TEPFVGALVTGSPGVTD
-983 TETYASVDH
+983 TYVSVDH
-992 PDVFITSI
+992 PDVLVTSI
-1000 GKDSVRLQSLA
+1000 GRSGDERVVRLQSLA
-1011 AEPVEVTV
+1011 AEPVEATV
-1019 TIAGHETVTVR
+1019 RLPGLRAARGLEVVDETVKVR

-1035 VAVVGGTSS
+1035 VAVVWGTCS

>member
-36 LEVRVAVLPLFTH
+36 LEVRVSVLPLFTH

-60 EPLTHTLVGPR
+60 RPLTHTLVD
-71 NELVSGSGKDVTLL
+71 VDSGSGSDVTLL
-85 VPEVDTPREF
+85 VPEVDAPREL
-95 TLESRDEAGAVGSA
+95 TLECRDDAGVVGSA

-155 EETASWPDDAKFR
+155 EETSSWPDDAKFR
-168 WTVESSM
+168 WSVESSM
-175 PALKWLAARPAEMV
+175 PALKWLDARPPEMV
-189 ESFLRRGREGV
+189 EAFAARAREGV

-220 HRQLRFTRQFGF
+220 HRQLRFTSQLKDRYGF
-232 PVTSAMHTDV
+232 ATTSAMHTDV
-242 PGAVVGLVDALSQA
+242 PGAVVGLVDALSA
-256 GVRYLAAAHNWAGRS
+256 HGVRYLAAAHNWAGRS

-283 PFRWRAPSGNEILV
+283 PFRWRAPSGNEVIV

-315 LTDSYELADDLLP
+315 LTDSFELADDLLP

-350 PDAPR
+350 PDAPK

-378 IVPASIART
+378 IVPASIARR

-396 LRSAVNSDFFRH
+396 LRSAANKDFFEH

-416 LAVHEGDWTD
+416 LSVHEGDWTD

-448 LRVAETLHTLAGADA
+448 LRVAETLHTLAGEDA
-463 TEEIDAAYDK
+463 TEQIDAAYDK
-473 IALFNEHTW
+473 VALFNEHTW

-510 QAQDDAADLLHAA
+510 QAQDDASDLLHAA
-523 VRRFAAALSEPGT
+523 TRRFAAALTGAGGEPGT
-536 EGRAPASPGTLA
+536 GGALA
-548 AFAVFNPATRA
+548 AFAVFNPGTRA
-559 RTDVVRTFLPR
+559 RTDVVRAFLPR

-575 DVPIVLVDARTG
+575 DVPIALVDARSGRTL
-587 ETVPHHEE
+587 PHHEE
-595 FVDPDDWPTRPI
+595 LVDPVDWPTRPI

-615 PDVPGYGYVRL
+615 EDIPGYGYARL
-626 DVVRGETQ
+626 DVVPGETQ
-634 APEPVELRELRELGD
+634 APEPVELDLDGV
-649 SPAIENEF
+649 IENEF
-657 YRVVYDLREGY
+657 YRVAYDVREGY
-668 ISSIFDKR
+668 VSSIFDKR
-676 TGRELVN
+676 AGRELVN
-683 EDAAAGFGQYVY
+683 GEAAAGFGQYVY

-705 HLSGHVGAHDR
+705 HMSGHVGAHDR
-716 TLLGDRAIGRH
+716 TLLGDRAIGRN
-727 ATITKCRRTA
+727 AVITKVQRTA
-737 VGEKLVVELH
+737 VGEKLVVELRA
-747 GKGVDWLRTTIELH
+747 KGVDWLRTTIELH
-761 YGVPRLDLT
+761 NGVPRVDLT

-777 TPAKEAVFLAFPFA
+777 TPSKEAVFLAFPFA
-791 AGPPAAWEL
+791 AGQATAWEL

-859 TLDHEDGT
+859 TLDQEDGT

-880 FPAQQQGETTFRYS
+880 FPAQQQGETTFRYA
-894 VTSSVNVAGSATSVN
+894 VTSEAGT
-909 VAGSATSVNVA
+909 G
-920 GSATSV
+920 
-926 NVAGSATSV
+926 
-935 NVAGSASSVN
+935 
-945 VAGSATAPGAR
+945 
-956 GRRLGAAAAAGL
+956 GRRLGAAVASGL
-968 TEPFVGALITDSPTV
+968 TEPFVGALIGDGPAA
-983 TETYASVDH
+983 TETYVSVDH
-992 PDVFITSI
+992 PDVLVTSL
-1000 GKDSVRLQSLA
+1000 GRSGDERVVRLQSLA
-1011 AEPVEVTV
+1011 AEPVEATV
-1019 TIAGHETVTVR
+1019 TLPGLRSARGLDVVDESVKVR

-1035 VAVVGGTSS
+1035 VAVVWGTCA

>member
-36 LEVRVAVLPLFTH
+36 LEVRVSVLPLFTH

-60 EPLTHTLVGPR
+60 QPLKHTLVD
-71 NELVSGSGKDVTLL
+71 VDSAAGSDVTLL
-85 VPEVDTPREF
+85 VPEVDAPREL
-95 TLESRDEAGAVGSA
+95 TLECRDDAGLVGSA
-109 RITVTPQRKWSVF
+109 QITVTPQRKWSVF

-168 WTVESSM
+168 WSVESSM
-175 PALKWLAARPAEMV
+175 PALKWLDARPPEMV
-189 ESFLRRGREGV
+189 ESFAARAREGV

-220 HRQLRFTRQFGF
+220 HRQLRFTSQLKDRYGF
-232 PVTSAMHTDV
+232 ATTSAMHTDV
-242 PGAVVGLVDALSQA
+242 PGAVVGLVDALSA
-256 GVRYLAAAHNWAGRS
+256 HGVRYLAAAHNWAGRS

-283 PFRWRAPSGNEILV
+283 PFRWRAPSGNEVIV

-350 PDAPR
+350 PDAPK

-378 IVPASIART
+378 IVPASIARR
-387 WNEQWAYPR
+387 WNEKWAYPR
-396 LRSAVNSDFFRH
+396 LRSAANKDFFEH

-416 LAVHEGDWTD
+416 LSVHEGDWTD

-448 LRVAETLHTLAGADA
+448 LRVAETLHTLAGEDA
-463 TEEIDAAYDK
+463 TEQIDAAYDK
-473 IALFNEHTW
+473 VALFNEHTW

-510 QAQDDAADLLHAA
+510 QAQDDASDLLHAA
-523 VRRFAAALSEPGT
+523 TRRFAAALTGAGDE
-536 EGRAPASPGTLA
+536 RPAGGALA
-548 AFAVFNPATRA
+548 AFAVFNPGTRG
-559 RTDVVRTFLPR
+559 RTDVVRAFLPR

-575 DVPIVLVDARTG
+575 DVPIALVDARTG
-587 ETVPHHEE
+587 QTLPHHEE
-595 FVDPDDWPTRPI
+595 LVDPVDWPTRPI

-615 PDVPGYGYVRL
+615 QDVPGYGYARL
-626 DVVRGETQ
+626 DVVAGETQ
-634 APEPVELRELRELGD
+634 APEPVELGLDGV
-649 SPAIENEF
+649 IENEF
-657 YRVVYDLREGY
+657 YRVAYDVREGY
-668 ISSIFDKR
+668 VSSIFDKR
-676 TGRELVN
+676 AGRELVN
-683 EDAAAGFGQYVY
+683 GEAAAGFGQYVY

-705 HLSGHVGAHDR
+705 HMSGHVGSHDR
-716 TLLGDRAIGRH
+716 TLLGDRAIGRN
-727 ATITKCRRTA
+727 AVITEVQRTA
-737 VGEKLVVELH
+737 VGEKLVVELQA
-747 GKGVDWLRTTIELH
+747 KGVDWLRTTIELH
-761 YGVPRLDLT
+761 NGVPRVDLT

-777 TPAKEAVFLAFPFA
+777 TPSKEAVFLAFPFA
-791 AGPPAAWEL
+791 AGQATAWEL

-859 TLDHEDGT
+859 TLDQEDGT

-880 FPAQQQGETTFRYS
+880 FPAQQQGETTFRYA
-894 VTSSVNVAGSATSVN
+894 VTSEAVADSATGQTGV
-909 VAGSATSVNVA
+909 G
-920 GSATSV
+920 
-926 NVAGSATSV
+926 
-935 NVAGSASSVN
+935 
-945 VAGSATAPGAR
+945 

-968 TEPFVGALITDSPTV
+968 TEPFVGALIDDGPAA
-983 TETYASVDH
+983 TETYVSVDH
-992 PDVFITSI
+992 PDVLVTSL
-1000 GKDSVRLQSLA
+1000 GRSGDERVVRLQSLA
-1011 AEPVEVTV
+1011 AEPVEATV
-1019 TIAGHETVTVR
+1019 TLPGLRSARGAGVAEEPVDESVKVR

-1035 VAVVGGTSS
+1035 VAVVWGTCA

>member
-36 LEVRVAVLPLFTH
+36 LEVRVSVLPLFTH

-60 EPLTHTLVGPR
+60 QPLTHTLVDADSA
-71 NELVSGSGKDVTLL
+71 SGSDVTLL
-85 VPEVDTPREF
+85 VPEVDAPREL
-95 TLESRDEAGAVGSA
+95 TLECRDDAGVVGSA
-109 RITVTPQRKWSVF
+109 QVTVTPQRKWSVF

-155 EETASWPDDAKFR
+155 EETSSWPDDAKFR
-168 WTVESSM
+168 WSVESSM
-175 PALKWLAARPAEMV
+175 PALKWLDARPPEMVDAFAARA
-189 ESFLRRGREGV
+189 REGV

-220 HRQLRFTRQFGF
+220 YRQLRFTSQLKDRYGF
-232 PVTSAMHTDV
+232 ATTSAMHTDV
-242 PGAVVGLVDALSQA
+242 PGAVVGLVDALSA
-256 GVRYLAAAHNWAGRS
+256 HGVRYLAAAHNWAGRS

-283 PFRWRAPSGNEILV
+283 PFRWRAPSGNEVIV

-315 LTDSYELADDLLP
+315 LTDSFELADDLLP

-350 PDAPR
+350 PDAPK

-378 IVPASIART
+378 IVPASIARR
-387 WNEQWAYPR
+387 WNEKWAYPR
-396 LRSAVNSDFFRH
+396 LRSAANKDFFEH

-416 LAVHEGDWTD
+416 LSVHEGDWTD

-448 LRVAETLHTLAGADA
+448 LRVAETLHTLAGEDA
-463 TEEIDAAYDK
+463 TEQIDAAYDK
-473 IALFNEHTW
+473 VALFNEHTW

-510 QAQDDAADLLHAA
+510 QAQDDASDLLHAA
-523 VRRFAAALSEPGT
+523 TRRFAAALTGGGDERGT
-536 EGRAPASPGTLA
+536 GGTLA
-548 AFAVFNPATRA
+548 AFAVFNPGTRA
-559 RTDVVRTFLPR
+559 RTDVVRAFLPR

-575 DVPIVLVDARTG
+575 DVPIALVDARTG
-587 ETVPHHEE
+587 RTLPHHEE
-595 FVDPDDWPTRPI
+595 LVDPVDWPTRPI

-615 PDVPGYGYVRL
+615 EDIPGYGYARL
-626 DVVRGETQ
+626 DVVPGQTQ
-634 APEPVELRELRELGD
+634 APEPVELGLDGV
-649 SPAIENEF
+649 IENEF
-657 YRVVYDLREGY
+657 YRVAYDVREGY
-668 ISSIFDKR
+668 VSSIFDKR
-676 TGRELVN
+676 AGRELVN
-683 EDAAAGFGQYVY
+683 GEAAAGFGQYVY

-705 HLSGHVGAHDR
+705 HMSGHVGAHDR
-716 TLLGDRAIGRH
+716 TLLGDRAIGRN
-727 ATITKCRRTA
+727 AVITKVQRTA
-737 VGEKLVVELH
+737 VGEKLVVELRA
-747 GKGVDWLRTTIELH
+747 KGVDWLRTMIELH
-761 YGVPRLDLT
+761 DGVPRVDLT

-777 TPAKEAVFLAFPFA
+777 TPSKEAVFLAFPFA
-791 AGPPAAWEL
+791 AGQATAWEL

-829 DPELTI
+829 DSELTI

-859 TLDHEDGT
+859 TLDQEDGT

-880 FPAQQQGETTFRYS
+880 FPAQQQGETTFRYA
-894 VTSSVNVAGSATSVN
+894 VTSESGTE
-909 VAGSATSVNVA
+909 
-920 GSATSV
+920 
-926 NVAGSATSV
+926 
-935 NVAGSASSVN
+935 
-945 VAGSATAPGAR
+945 
-956 GRRLGAAAAAGL
+956 GRRLGAAVASGL
-968 TEPFVGALITDSPTV
+968 TEPFVGALIDDGPAV
-983 TETYASVDH
+983 TETYVSVDH
-992 PDVFITSI
+992 PDVLVTSL
-1000 GKDSVRLQSLA
+1000 GRSGDERVVRLQSLA
-1011 AEPVEVTV
+1011 AEPVEATV
-1019 TIAGHETVTVR
+1019 TLPGLRSARGLDVVDESVKVR

-1035 VAVVGGTSS
+1035 VAVVWGTCA

>member
-60 EPLTHTLVGPR
+60 EPLTHVLVG
-71 NELVSGSGKDVTLL
+71 VDSASGRDVTLL
-85 VPEVDTPREF
+85 VPEVDAPRVL
-95 TLESRDEAGAVGSA
+95 TLESRDDAGVVGSA
-109 RITVTPQRKWSVF
+109 RITVTPQRKWSVY

-175 PALKWLAARPAEMV
+175 PAVKWLAARPAEMV
-189 ESFLRRGREGV
+189 ESFVRYGREGI

-220 HRQLRFTRQFGF
+220 HRQLRFTRRFGF

-242 PGAVVGLVDALSQA
+242 PGAVVGLVDALSQV

-283 PFRWRAPSGNEILV
+283 PFRWRAPSGNELIV

-355 EPYELDVLHLRVQGA
+355 EPYELDMLHLRVQGA

-378 IVPASIART
+378 IVPASIARR
-387 WNEQWAYPR
+387 WNEEWAYPR

-416 LAVHEGDWTD
+416 LAVHKGDWTD

-473 IALFNEHTW
+473 VALFNEHTW

-523 VRRFAAALSEPGT
+523 VRRFAAALSEAGT
-536 EGRAPASPGTLA
+536 EGGPLAS
-548 AFAVFNPATRA
+548 FAVFNPATRA

-575 DVPIVLVDARTG
+575 EVPITLVDARTG

-626 DVVRGETQ
+626 DVVPGEAQ
-634 APEPVELRELRELGD
+634 APEPVDLGD

-657 YRVVYDLREGY
+657 YRVAYDVREGY

-676 TGRELVN
+676 AGRELVN
-683 EDAAAGFGQYVY
+683 GDAAAGFGQYVY

-727 ATITKCRRTA
+727 ATITKCQRTA
-737 VGEKLVVELH
+737 IGEKLVVELH
-747 GKGVDWLRTTIELH
+747 GKGVDWIRTTIELH

-791 AGPPAAWEL
+791 TGPATAWEL

-880 FPAQQQGETTFRYS
+880 FPAQQQGETTFRYA
-894 VTSSVNVAGSATSVN
+894 VTSLTVAESATTDVG
-909 VAGSATSVNVA
+909 VG
-920 GSATSV
+920 
-926 NVAGSATSV
+926 
-935 NVAGSASSVN
+935 
-945 VAGSATAPGAR
+945 

-968 TEPFVGALITDSPTV
+968 TEPFVGALITDSPAA

-992 PDVFITSI
+992 PDVLITSI

-1011 AEPVEVTV
+1011 AEPVEA
-1019 TIAGHETVTVR
+1019 TITMPGREPVEVR

-1035 VAVVGGTSS
+1035 VAVIGGRAHEDR

>member
-16 DGIRQALRDDTST
+16 DGIRQALRNDTST
-29 PVISVRG
+29 PVIGVRG

-49 DGRQAVRVSST
+49 DGRQAIRVSST
-60 EPLTHTLVGPR
+60 QPLTHVLVG
-71 NELVSGSGKDVTLL
+71 VDSASGTDVTLL
-85 VPEVDTPREF
+85 VPEVSEPREF
-95 TLESRDEAGAVGSA
+95 TLESRDDAGVVGSA

-147 LDAALRLA
+147 LDAAVRLA

-175 PALKWLAARPAEMV
+175 PALKWLGARPAEQV
-189 ESFLRRGREGV
+189 EAFAALAREGV

-220 HRQLRFTRQFGF
+220 YRQLRFTTQLQEKYGF
-232 PVTSAMHTDV
+232 ATRSAMHTDV
-242 PGAVVGLVDALSQA
+242 PGAVVGLVDALNAA

-283 PFRWRAPSGNEILV
+283 PFRWRAPSGNEVLV

-328 RYLSALATRGYP
+328 RYLSALASRGYP

-378 IVPASIART
+378 IVPASIARR
-387 WNEQWAYPR
+387 WNEQWAFPR
-396 LRSAVNSDFFRH
+396 LRSAVNSDFFAH
-408 VEERYLDR
+408 VEEHYHDR

-448 LRVAETLHTLAGADA
+448 LRAAETLHTIAGADA
-463 TEEIDAAYDK
+463 TGEIDEAYDK
-473 IALFNEHTW
+473 VALFNEHTW

-510 QAQDDAADLLHAA
+510 DAQDDASDLLQAA
-523 VRRFAAALSEPGT
+523 TRRFAGALSGPAPAEGAAL
-536 EGRAPASPGTLA
+536 AS
-548 AFAVFNPATRA
+548 FAVFNPGTRT
-559 RTDVVRTFLPR
+559 RTDVVRAFLPR
-570 DVVGV
+570 DVVAA
-575 DVPIVLVDARTG
+575 DVPIALVDARTG
-587 ETVPHHEE
+587 ETLAHHEE
-595 FVDPDDWPTRPI
+595 VVDPADWPTRPI
-607 GRHVHAVV
+607 GRHLHAVV
-615 PDVPGYGYVRL
+615 PEIPGFGYARL
-626 DVVRGETQ
+626 DVVRAE
-634 APEPVELRELRELGD
+634 APAPKPVALDLGGV
-649 SPAIENEF
+649 IENEF
-657 YRVVYDLREGY
+657 YRVAYDVHEGY
-668 ISSIFDKR
+668 ISSIFDKKA
-676 TGRELVN
+676 GRELVN
-683 EDAAAGFGQYVY
+683 ADAAAGFGQYVY
-695 DQYATAPHFN
+695 DRYATAPHFN
-705 HLSGHVGAHDR
+705 HMSGHVGAHDR
-716 TLLGDRAIGRH
+716 TLLGDRAIGRN
-727 ATITKCRRTA
+727 ATVLKAQRTA
-737 VGEKLVVELH
+737 VGEKLVIELQ

-761 YGVPRLDLT
+761 SGVARLDLT

-791 AGPPAAWEL
+791 SGPASAWEL

-859 TLDHEDGT
+859 TLEEEEGT

-880 FPAQQQGETTFRYS
+880 FPSQQQGETTFRYA
-894 VTSSVNVAGSATSVN
+894 VTSEVGV
-909 VAGSATSVNVA
+909 
-920 GSATSV
+920 
-926 NVAGSATSV
+926 
-935 NVAGSASSVN
+935 
-945 VAGSATAPGAR
+945 P
-956 GRRLGAAAAAGL
+956 GRRLGARAAAGL
-968 TEPFVGALITDSPTV
+968 TDQFVGALLTEGPGAAPATRSFV
-983 TETYASVDH
+983 TADH
-992 PDVFITSI
+992 PDVLVNSI
-1000 GKDSVRLQSLA
+1000 GQAGAEHVVRLQSLA
-1011 AEPVEVTV
+1011 GEPVEVTV
-1019 TIAGHETVTVR
+1019 SLPGLRTARVSAGLEREREQLDVVDESVKVR

-1035 VAVVGGTSS
+1035 VAAVWGTCE

>member
-36 LEVRVAVLPLFTH
+36 VEVRVAVLPLFTH

-60 EPLTHTLVGPR
+60 EPLTHVLVGVDSATGR
-71 NELVSGSGKDVTLL
+71 DVTLL
-85 VPEVDTPREF
+85 VPEVDAPRVL
-95 TLESRDEAGAVGSA
+95 TLECRDDAGVVGSA
-109 RITVTPQRKWSVF
+109 QVTVTPQRKWHVF

-147 LDAALRLA
+147 LDAAVRLA

-168 WTVESSM
+168 WSVESSM
-175 PALKWLAARPAEMV
+175 PALKWLEARPPEMV
-189 ESFLRRGREGV
+189 ESFAALARAGS

-220 HRQLRFTRQFGF
+220 HRQLRFTGQLERRFGF
-232 PVTSAMHTDV
+232 ATKSAMHTDV
-242 PGAVVGLVDALSQA
+242 PGAVVGLVDALNSA

-283 PFRWRAPSGNEILV
+283 PFRWRAPSGNELLV

-350 PDAPR
+350 PDAPK

-378 IVPASIART
+378 IVPASIARK

-396 LRSAVNSDFFRH
+396 LRSAVNSDFFEH
-408 VEERYLDR
+408 VEERYHDR

-448 LRVAETLHTLAGADA
+448 LRVAETLHTLAGVDA
-463 TEEIDAAYDK
+463 TEQIDAAYDK
-473 IALFNEHTW
+473 VALFNEHTW

-510 QAQDDAADLLHAA
+510 DAQDDAADLLHAG
-523 VRRFAAALSEPGT
+523 VRRFGAALSESGT
-536 EGRAPASPGTLA
+536 EGGALAS
-548 AFAVFNPATRA
+548 FAVFNPATRA
-559 RTDVVRTFLPR
+559 RTDVVRAFLPR

-575 DVPIVLVDARTG
+575 DVPIALVDARTG
-587 ETVPHHEE
+587 DTLPHHEE
-595 FVDPDDWPTRPI
+595 LVDPDDWPTRPI
-607 GRHVHAVV
+607 GRHLHAVV
-615 PDVPGYGYVRL
+615 PEISGYSYVRV
-626 DVVRGETQ
+626 DVVPGETQ
-634 APEPVELRELRELGD
+634 APEPVELDQNGV
-649 SPAIENEF
+649 IENEF
-657 YRVVYDLREGY
+657 YRVAYDVREGY

-676 TGRELVN
+676 AGRELVN
-683 EDAAAGFGQYVY
+683 GDAAGGFGQYVY
-695 DQYATAPHFN
+695 DRYATAPHFN

-716 TLLGDRAIGRH
+716 TLLGDRAIGTH
-727 ATITKCRRTA
+727 AAIKEVKRTA
-737 VGEKLVVELH
+737 VGEKLVVELR
-747 GKGVDWLRTTIELH
+747 GKGVDWIRTTIELH
-761 YGVPRLDLT
+761 HGVPRLDLT

-777 TPAKEAVFLAFPFA
+777 TPAKEAVFLSFPFA
-791 AGPPAAWEL
+791 AGKPGAWEL

-835 AWATLEA
+835 AWATMEA

-859 TLDHEDGT
+859 TLDQEDGT

-880 FPAQQQGETTFRYS
+880 FPAQQQGETTFRYA
-894 VTSSVNVAGSATSVN
+894 VTSRAGAPAT
-909 VAGSATSVNVA
+909 
-920 GSATSV
+920 
-926 NVAGSATSV
+926 
-935 NVAGSASSVN
+935 
-945 VAGSATAPGAR
+945 
-956 GRRLGAAAAAGL
+956 RLGAELAAGL
-968 TEPFVGALITDSPTV
+968 TEPFVGALITDSPEV
-983 TETYASVDH
+983 SETYVSVDH
-992 PDVFITSI
+992 PDVLITSL
-1000 GKDSVRLQSLA
+1000 GWEGVRLQSLA
-1011 AEPVEVTV
+1011 PEP
-1019 TIAGHETVTVR
+1019 VTVR
-1030 LPACG
+1030 VSVKGSESTEVTLPACG
-1035 VAVVGGTSS
+1035 VAVVRGTRQ

>member
-16 DGIRQALRDDTST
+16 DGIRQALREDTST

-60 EPLTHTLVGPR
+60 EPLTHVLVG
-71 NELVSGSGKDVTLL
+71 VDSATGKDVTLL
-85 VPEVDTPREF
+85 VPEVEEPRSY
-95 TLESRDEAGAVGSA
+95 TLESRDDAGVIGSA

-147 LDAALRLA
+147 LDAAVRLA

-189 ESFLRRGREGV
+189 ESFAQWAREGV

-220 HRQLRFTRQFGF
+220 HRQLRFTKQLHDRYGF
-232 PVTSAMHTDV
+232 ATKSAMHTDV
-242 PGAVVGLVDALSQA
+242 PGAVVGLVDALNQA

-378 IVPASIART
+378 IVPASIARQ
-387 WNEQWAYPR
+387 WNEQWAWPR
-396 LRSAVNSDFFRH
+396 LRSAVNSDFFEH

-463 TEEIDAAYDK
+463 TEQIDEAYDK
-473 IALFNEHTW
+473 VALFNEHTW

-523 VRRFAAALSEPGT
+523 VRRFAAALSESGG
-536 EGRAPASPGTLA
+536 ESASSGALA
-548 AFAVFNPATRA
+548 SFAVFNPGTRE
-559 RTDVVRTFLPR
+559 RTDVVRAFLPR

-575 DVPIVLVDARTG
+575 DVPIALVDARTG
-587 ETVPHHEE
+587 ETLPHHEE
-595 FVDPDDWPTRPI
+595 FVDPEDWPTRPI

-626 DVVRGETQ
+626 DVVPGEIQ
-634 APEPVELRELRELGD
+634 APEPVELDLNC
-649 SPAIENEF
+649 IENEF
-657 YRVVYDLREGY
+657 YRVAYDVREGY

-676 TGRELVN
+676 AGRELVN
-683 EDAAAGFGQYVY
+683 GDAAAGFGQYVY

-727 ATITKCRRTA
+727 ATITKSQRTA
-737 VGEKLVVELH
+737 VSEKLVVELH
-747 GKGVDWLRTTIELH
+747 GKGVDWIRTTIELH

-791 AGPPAAWEL
+791 AGPATAWEL

-829 DPELTI
+829 DPELTV
-835 AWATLEA
+835 AWATMEA

-859 TLDHEDGT
+859 TLDQEDGT

-880 FPAQQQGETTFRYS
+880 FPAQQQGETTFRYA
-894 VTSSVNVAGSATSVN
+894 VASQIA
-909 VAGSATSVNVA
+909 AE
-920 GSATSV
+920 
-926 NVAGSATSV
+926 
-935 NVAGSASSVN
+935 
-945 VAGSATAPGAR
+945 SATAEVGAQ
-956 GRRLGAAAAAGL
+956 GRRLGAAAASGL
-968 TEPFVGALITDSPTV
+968 TEPFVGALITTGPAA
-983 TETYASVDH
+983 TETYASVNH
-992 PDVFITSI
+992 PDVLITSI
-1000 GKDSVRLQSLA
+1000 GHEGVRLQSLA
-1011 AEPVEVTV
+1011 AEPVEATV
-1019 TIAGHETVTVR
+1019 VVPVPGPGHETVKVR

-1035 VAVVGGTSS
+1035 VAVVRGANS

>member
-16 DGIRQALRDDTST
+16 DGIRQALRNDTST

-36 LEVRVAVLPLFTH
+36 LEVRVAVVPLFTH
-49 DGRQAVRVSST
+49 DGRQAVRVSSDQ
-60 EPLTHTLVGPR
+60 PLTHVLVG
-71 NELVSGSGKDVTLL
+71 VDSATGTDVTLL
-85 VPEVDTPREF
+85 VPEVDAPRTF
-95 TLESRDEAGAVGSA
+95 TLESRDDAGLVGTA
-109 RITVTPQRKWSVF
+109 QVTVTPQRKWSVF

-155 EETASWPDDAKFR
+155 DETASWPDDAKFR
-168 WTVESSM
+168 WSVESSM
-175 PALKWLAARPAEMV
+175 PALKWLEARPAEQV
-189 ESFLRRGREGV
+189 EAFMRRVDEGV

-220 HRQLRFTRQFGF
+220 YRQLRFTERF
-232 PVTSAMHTDV
+232 PTRSAMHTDV
-242 PGAVVGLVDALSQA
+242 PGAVVGLIDALNAA

-283 PFRWRAPSGNEILV
+283 PFRWRAPSGREILV

-328 RYLSALATRGYP
+328 RYLSALASRGYP

-355 EPYELDVLHLRVQGA
+355 EPYELDALHLRVQGA

-378 IVPASIART
+378 IVPASIVKR

-396 LRSAVNSDFFRH
+396 LRSAVNSDFFQH
-408 VEERYLDR
+408 VESKYHDR

-448 LRVAETLHTLAGADA
+448 LRAAETLHTLAGADA
-463 TEEIDAAYDK
+463 TGEIDHAYDK
-473 IALFNEHTW
+473 VALFNEHTW

-510 QAQDDAADLLHAA
+510 DAQDDAADLLHAA
-523 VRRFAAALSEPGT
+523 TRRFGAALSEDGG
-536 EGRAPASPGTLA
+536 EALAS
-548 AFAVFNPATRA
+548 FAVFNPATRA
-559 RTDVVRTFLPR
+559 RTDVARLFLPR
-570 DVVGV
+570 DVVAYEA
-575 DVPIVLVDARTG
+575 PIALVDSRSG

-595 FVDPDDWPTRPI
+595 LVHPDDWPTRPI
-607 GRHVHAVV
+607 GRHLHAVV
-615 PDVPGYGYVRL
+615 PDIPGFGYARI
-626 DVVRGETQ
+626 DVVAAETQ
-634 APEPVELRELRELGD
+634 APEPVELPLDGV
-649 SPAIENEF
+649 IENEH
-657 YRVVYDLREGY
+657 YRVTYDVREGY
-668 ISSIFDKR
+668 IGSIFDKAA
-676 TGRELVN
+676 GRELVN
-683 EDAAAGFGQYVY
+683 TEAAAGFGQYVY
-695 DQYATAPHFN
+695 DRYATAPHFN

-716 TLLGDRAIGRH
+716 TLLGDRAIARN
-727 ATITKCRRTA
+727 ATITKAFRTA
-737 VGEKLVVELH
+737 VGEKLVVELQ
-747 GKGVDWLRTTIELH
+747 GKGVDWIRATIEL
-761 YGVPRLDLT
+761 YAGVPRLDLT

-791 AGPPAAWEL
+791 AGEPAAWEL

-808 VPRVPG
+808 VARVPG
-814 SAEYMLPIRHWIAFE
+814 SAEYMLPIRHWMAFE
-829 DPELTI
+829 DPELTV

-842 PLVQLGTIHM
+842 PLVQVGTIHM

-859 TLDHEDGT
+859 TLEEEPGT

-880 FPAQQQGETTFRYS
+880 FPAQQQGETTFRYA
-894 VTSSVNVAGSATSVN
+894 VTSAAGVPA
-909 VAGSATSVNVA
+909 
-920 GSATSV
+920 
-926 NVAGSATSV
+926 
-935 NVAGSASSVN
+935 
-945 VAGSATAPGAR
+945 
-956 GRRLGAAAAAGL
+956 RRLGAQAAAGL
-968 TEPFVGALITDSPTV
+968 CDPFVGALLSGTAPA

-992 PDVFITSI
+992 PDVVVNSI
-1000 GKDSVRLQSLA
+1000 GQADGERVVRLQSLA
-1011 AEPVEVTV
+1011 DEPVEVTLTMPGLRSARV
-1019 TIAGHETVTVR
+1019 SPGLAHGIADAEVR
-1030 LPACG
+1030 DESVKVALPACG
-1035 VAVVGGTSS
+1035 VVAVWGTCEDR

>member
-16 DGIRQALRDDTST
+16 DGIRQALRDGTST
-29 PVISVRG
+29 PVISERG

-49 DGRQAVRVSST
+49 DGRQAIRVSST
-60 EPLTHTLVGPR
+60 VPLTHVLVG
-71 NELVSGSGKDVTLL
+71 VDSASGSDVTLL
-85 VPEVDTPREF
+85 VPEVDAPRVL
-95 TLESRDEAGAVGSA
+95 TLECRDDAGVVGSA
-109 RITVTPQRKWSVF
+109 QVTVTPQRKWSVF

-147 LDAALRLA
+147 LDSALRLA

-175 PALKWLAARPAEMV
+175 PALKWLEARPKEMV
-189 ESFLRRGREGV
+189 DSFAALARAGL

-220 HRQLRFTRQFGF
+220 RRQLRFTAQFERDYGF
-232 PVTSAMHTDV
+232 ATKSAMHTDV
-242 PGAVVGLVDALSQA
+242 PGAVVGLVDALSAA

-283 PFRWRAPSGNEILV
+283 PFRWRAPSGNEIIV

-350 PDAPR
+350 PDAPK

-378 IVPASIART
+378 IVPATIARR

-396 LRSAVNSDFFRH
+396 LRSAVNSDFFEH
-408 VEERYLDR
+408 VEERYHDR

-448 LRVAETLHTLAGADA
+448 LRVAETLHTLAGVDA
-463 TEEIDAAYDK
+463 TEQIDAAYDK
-473 IALFNEHTW
+473 VALFNEHTW

-510 QAQDDAADLLHAA
+510 SAQDDAADLLHAA
-523 VRRFAAALSEPGT
+523 TRRFAAALSEAGT
-536 EGRAPASPGTLA
+536 EGGALAS
-548 AFAVFNPATRA
+548 FAVFNPGTWT
-559 RTDVVRTFLPR
+559 RTDIVRAFLPR

-575 DVPIVLVDARTG
+575 EVPIALVDSRTG
-587 ETVPHHEE
+587 ETLAHHEE
-595 FVDPDDWPTRPI
+595 FVDPVDWPTRPI
-607 GRHVHAVV
+607 GRHIHAVV
-615 PDVPGYGYVRL
+615 PEISGFGYARIDVVPG
-626 DVVRGETQ
+626 ESQ
-634 APEPVELRELRELGD
+634 APGPVKLDPSGV
-649 SPAIENEF
+649 IENEF
-657 YRVVYDLREGY
+657 YRVAYDVGEGY

-676 TGRELVN
+676 ADRELVN
-683 EDAAAGFGQYVY
+683 GEAAAGFGQYVY

-705 HLSGHVGAHDR
+705 HLSGHVGAQDR

-727 ATITKCRRTA
+727 ATITEVTRTA
-737 VGEKLVVELH
+737 VGEKLVVELR
-747 GKGVDWLRTTIELH
+747 GKGVDWIRTTIELH
-761 YGVPRLDLT
+761 RGVPRLDLT

-777 TPAKEAVFLAFPFA
+777 TPSKEAVFLAFPFA
-791 AGPPAAWEL
+791 AGKAAAWEL

-829 DPELTI
+829 EPELTI

-859 TLDHEDGT
+859 TLDQEDGT

-880 FPAQQQGETTFRYS
+880 FPSQQQGETTFRYA
-894 VTSSVNVAGSATSVN
+894 VTSEAGAQ
-909 VAGSATSVNVA
+909 
-920 GSATSV
+920 
-926 NVAGSATSV
+926 
-935 NVAGSASSVN
+935 
-945 VAGSATAPGAR
+945 
-956 GRRLGAAAAAGL
+956 GRRLGAAAASGL
-968 TEPFVGALITDSPTV
+968 TEPFVGALITDSPDV
-983 TETYASVDH
+983 SETYVSVDH
-992 PDVFITSI
+992 PDVLVTSL
-1000 GKDSVRLQSLA
+1000 GWDGVRLQSLA
-1011 AEPVEVTV
+1011 AEPVEVKV
-1019 TIAGHETVTVR
+1019 AMPGHEPVEVR

-1035 VAVVGGTSS
+1035 VAVVRGTRQ

>member
-1 MTSRLLQRSLGSPDY
+1 MTSRLLQQSLGSPDY

-36 LEVRVAVLPLFTH
+36 LEVRVSVLPLFTH

-60 EPLTHTLVGPR
+60 RPLTHTLADAE
-71 NELVSGSGKDVTLL
+71 NELDSASGGDVTLL
-85 VPEVDTPREF
+85 VPEVDAPREL
-95 TLESRDEAGAVGSA
+95 TLECRDDAGVVGSA
-109 RITVTPQRKWSVF
+109 QVTVTPQRKWSVF

-155 EETASWPDDAKFR
+155 EETSSWPDDAKFR
-168 WTVESSM
+168 WSVESSM
-175 PALKWLAARPAEMV
+175 PALKWLDARPPELVEQFAARA
-189 ESFLRRGREGV
+189 REGV

-220 HRQLRFTRQFGF
+220 HRQLRFTSQLKDRYGF
-232 PVTSAMHTDV
+232 ATTSAMHTDV
-242 PGAVVGLVDALSQA
+242 PGAVVGLVDALSA
-256 GVRYLAAAHNWAGRS
+256 HGVRYLAAAHNWAGRS

-283 PFRWRAPSGNEILV
+283 PFRWRAPSGNEVVV

-315 LTDSYELADDLLP
+315 LTDSFELADDLLP

-350 PDAPR
+350 PDAPK

-378 IVPASIART
+378 IVPASIARR

-396 LRSAVNSDFFRH
+396 LRSAANKDFFEH

-448 LRVAETLHTLAGADA
+448 LRAAETLHTLAGEDA

-473 IALFNEHTW
+473 VALFNEHTW

-510 QAQDDAADLLHAA
+510 QAQDDASDLLHAA
-523 VRRFAAALSEPGT
+523 TRRFAAALTRAGGEEGT
-536 EGRAPASPGTLA
+536 GGALA
-548 AFAVFNPATRA
+548 AFAVFNPGTRA
-559 RTDVVRTFLPR
+559 RTDVVRAFLPR

-575 DVPIVLVDARTG
+575 DVPIELVDARTG
-587 ETVPHHEE
+587 RTLPHHEE
-595 FVDPDDWPTRPI
+595 LVDPVDWPTRPI

-615 PDVPGYGYVRL
+615 EDIPGYGYARL
-626 DVVRGETQ
+626 DVVPGQTQ
-634 APEPVELRELRELGD
+634 APEPVELGPD
-649 SPAIENEF
+649 GVIENEF
-657 YRVVYDLREGY
+657 YRVAYDVREGY
-668 ISSIFDKR
+668 VSSIFDKR
-676 TGRELVN
+676 AGRELVN
-683 EDAAAGFGQYVY
+683 GEAAAGFGQYVY

-705 HLSGHVGAHDR
+705 HMSGHVGAHDR
-716 TLLGDRAIGRH
+716 TLLGDRAVGRN
-727 ATITKCRRTA
+727 AVITEVQRTA
-737 VGEKLVVELH
+737 VGEKLVVELRA
-747 GKGVDWLRTTIELH
+747 KGVDWLRTTIEVH
-761 YGVPRLDLT
+761 NGVPRVDLT

-777 TPAKEAVFLAFPFA
+777 TSSKEAVFLAFPFA
-791 AGPPAAWEL
+791 AGQATAWEL

-829 DPELTI
+829 DSELTI

-859 TLDHEDGT
+859 TLDQEDGT

-880 FPAQQQGETTFRYS
+880 FPAQQQGETTFRYA
-894 VTSSVNVAGSATSVN
+894 VTSEAGT
-909 VAGSATSVNVA
+909 GD
-920 GSATSV
+920 
-926 NVAGSATSV
+926 
-935 NVAGSASSVN
+935 
-945 VAGSATAPGAR
+945 
-956 GRRLGAAAAAGL
+956 RRLGAAVASGL
-968 TEPFVGALITDSPTV
+968 TEPFVGALIGDGPAAGR
-983 TETYASVDH
+983 TYVSVDH
-992 PDVFITSI
+992 PDVLVTSL
-1000 GKDSVRLQSLA
+1000 GRSGDERVVRLQSLA
-1011 AEPVEVTV
+1011 AEPVEATV
-1019 TIAGHETVTVR
+1019 TLPGLSSARGLDVVDESVKVR

-1035 VAVVGGTSS
+1035 VAVVRGTCA